1 MPYDV
6 ICLNCM
12 ESHYETIDGKFDPN
26 VLVSPDMIRMKNP
39 WRDWNWSGCSHDPG
53 AGHGQIVCLGCDAPL
68 APAGR
73 LSLGE
78 YRRPE
83 NKDRIGAE
91 PGPAGNKSEPPP
103 KTSDDGPPYV
113 CRKCGLKKYRYRN
126 SRAKHEKV
134 CDGGN

>member
-83 NKDRIGAE
+83 N
-91 PGPAGNKSEPPP
+91 
-103 KTSDDGPPYV
+103 SDDGPPYV